1 MNINAIN
8 PNELSGI
15 SLEPAGNTVAEGMAT
30 SAMQTAGGAAILT
43 GPAVV
48 VTTAARKA
56 ATDALSEA
64 LGNPTF
70 TKEAALLSMM
80 DSYFETAKN
89 TAENMKLSE
98 AEMKQLERLLEELEK
113 QIQDLQSK
121 KVTLEEA
128 IERFENTFLSADKS
142 LLEQQMSEMKV

>member
-1 MNINAIN
+1 MNIDAIN

-15 SLEPAGNTVAEGMAT
+15 SLEPTGNTVAEGMAT
-30 SAMQTAGGAAILT
+30 SAMQTAGAGAVLT

-64 LGNPTF
+64 LGNPTV

-80 DSYFETAKN
+80 DSYFETAQN
-89 TAENMKLSE
+89 TAENMKMSE
-98 AEMKQLERLLEELEK
+98 QEMKQLERLMEDLKK
-113 QIQDLQSK
+113 QIQDLESK

-128 IERFENTFLSADKS
+128 IRRFENTFLAADKA
-142 LLEQQMSEMKV
+142 LLEQQMMEMKV